1 MSGVK
6 PYLPVKWKHLK
17 KRVIYVK
24 YTKWKRTIN
33 YKAQR
38 VTYTTRLDSIE
49 KDYRQGLDSDLE
61 EQAVQLENAEVQ
73 EAIAK
78 STSEEQQRIEEKLAK
93 LA

>member
-1 MSGVK
+1 MSNT
-6 PYLPVKWKHLK
+6 LK
-17 KRVIYVK
+17 EKEQLIIKRDEL
-24 YTKWKRTIN
+24 R
-33 YKAQR
+33 
-38 VTYTTRLDSIE
+38 TRLDSIE

-78 STSEEQQRIEEKLAK
+78 STAEELKRIEEKLAK